1 MDKRKLEEFKRRQ
14 DEQSE
19 EINIHQIIN
28 SNKMNEALIANASAM
43 FDLEF
48 ILKQKAQL
56 SYLQYKMMNQHNSR
70 IMQYLQHQFLWTPTP
85 AFYIGTVLCYFLV
98 KKRLRLTWTHLLPT
112 MTIPATM
119 DYFKR
124 DHYIKKQKKE
134 YAEF

>member
-14 DEQSE
+14 EESSE
-19 EINIHQIIN
+19 EMNIHKIIN
-28 SNKMNEALIANASAM
+28 STKMNEALVMNAAAM

-56 SYLQYKMMNQHNSR
+56 KYLQYRTMTQSKSR
-70 IMQYLQHQFLWTPTP
+70 IMQYLNHQFLWTPTP
-85 AFYIGTVLCYFLV
+85 TFYLGTLFLYFII
-98 KKRLRLTWTHLLPT
+98 KKRFKLTWTHMLPM

-124 DHYIKKQKKE
+124 EHYIKQ
-134 YAEF
+134 